1 MPNELSFTTL
11 AIIAVVATVG
21 LMGFGMYG
29 YYLHSQQQGEEQPI
43 PTVEPTPELP
53 TTIPTIIP
61 TPIPAMTT
69 TPPTTVQTTVIENVT
84 TAISVTASTLPTHT
98 YTYVLRGKESN
109 LSVGI
114 STEVYRSLLLKN
126 NPVACYRNITDD
138 NTTCNVSENRQYY
151 LEMLN
156 EPSEVPYMNELVEQI
171 QSETTDKDD
180 QARIAISLVQK
191 LNYDN
196 DTYTTIK
203 SDPYT
208 RQRYP
213 YEVLSRHMGV
223 CGDKSLLLAYL
234 LRDLGYGVV
243 LFDFENESHMAVG
256 IKSPLPYSY
265 KESGYAFIETTEPT
279 IITDSEREYINVGK
293 IRSTPI
299 IYQISDGA
307 TMETVNE
314 EFADAQIFGT
324 LIGLGDNNNRSLP
337 KSQYTLWQS
346 LVEKY
351 GLNVSL

>member
-1 MPNELSFTTL
+1 M
-11 AIIAVVATVG
+11 AIIAVLAVCGMMG
-21 LMGFGMYG
+21 LGMYG

-43 PTVEPTPELP
+43 PTVEPTEE
-53 TTIPTIIP
+53 IP
-61 TPIPAMTT
+61 TPIPTIVPTPVPAMTT
-69 TPPTTVQTTVIENVT
+69 TPITILPTANVTINETTVLPTFTS
-84 TAISVTASTLPTHT
+84 ALPTHT
-98 YTYVLRGKESN
+98 YAYVLRGKESN

-114 STEVYRSLLLKN
+114 STEVYRSLLLKT
-126 NPVACYRNITDD
+126 NPVACYRNATDV

-171 QSETTDKDD
+171 QSEMVDKDD

-191 LNYDN
+191 LSYDN
-196 DTYTTIK
+196 DTYTAIK
-203 SDPYT
+203 ADPYT

-265 KESGYAFIETTEPT
+265 KDTGYAFIETTEPT
-279 IITDSEREYINVGK
+279 IITDSDREYINVGE

-299 IYQISDGA
+299 VYQISEGA

-314 EFADAQIFGT
+314 EFADAQIFET
-324 LIGLGDNNNRSLP
+324 LIGLGDNNGYSLP

-351 GLNVSL
+351 GLNVNSNIVKI